1 MNEIKSE
8 ALLVNPASRSISD
21 RPPLHFMYM
30 ASYNEMLGI
39 PTNIV
44 DVKALKRE
52 AKQEIEDR
60 IIDEISKSGA
70 KIVGFT
76 CTTPE
81 ITEVKRLATRTKEVL
96 GKDVITVVGGIHAT
110 VLPEE
115 LIMNSDID
123 FALTGEAEKT
133 FAELSTTENPFSVKG
148 LVYEKNN
155 EITNTGSHELMD
167 LKEMPPLD
175 YSKIDMDFYTK
186 PSMYVI
192 RGIPLSGF
200 YLFTSRGCSFKC
212 TYCANPTM
220 FGNTI
225 RYFPT
230 EKIADELETLNKKY
244 KVDSV
249 FFYDDTFTMDRN
261 HVRNLCNELLNR
273 DIHMLW
279 GCQTRA
285 NMVDKE
291 LLLLMKKAGCVQME
305 FGIESGSDK
314 VLRRVKKGVSPQQV
328 KDTFK
333 VCKSVGV
340 KTFANFMFNLP
351 DETIED
357 LEMTL
362 NLAREIKPEVSIFN
376 ITIPFPGSPMQG
388 EFRMNPDDYEKFNN
402 FNYEE
407 MVKFI
412 NEKYKL
418 ASYDESLMELE
429 KKIVSEFP
437 SIHGIKVNRKTAGI
451 LWSNVKFLL
460 SAQYLNMFA
469 RSQRKNDYIKFGL
482 NFGRYLK
489 KLERSYSS

>member
-1 MNEIKSE
+1 MNEIKAE
-8 ALLVNPASRSISD
+8 ALLVNPPSRSISD

-30 ASYNEMLGI
+30 ASYNEMKGI
-39 PTNIV
+39 PTEIIDIKSFN
-44 DVKALKRE
+44 RE
-52 AKQEIEDR
+52 GKQEIEDK
-60 IIDEISKSGA
+60 IIDAIAKSGA
-70 KIVGFT
+70 RIVGFT

-81 ITEVKRLATRTKEVL
+81 ITEVKRLASRTKEAL
-96 GKDVITVVGGIHAT
+96 GKDTITLVGGIHAT
-110 VLPEE
+110 VLPQE
-115 LIMNSDID
+115 LVVESDID

-133 FAELSTTENPFSVKG
+133 FSELVRSEDTYSVKG
-148 LVYEKNN
+148 LVYASNGGIKS
-155 EITNTGSHELMD
+155 TGEHELMD
-167 LKEMPPLD
+167 LREMPPLD

-186 PSMYVI
+186 PSMYVV

-200 YLFTSRGCSFKC
+200 YLFTSRGCTFKC

-220 FGNTI
+220 FGNTV

-230 EKIADELETLNKKY
+230 ERIADELETLNKKY

-261 HVRNLCNELLNR
+261 HVRNLCNELMQR

-291 LLLLMKKAGCVQME
+291 LLSLMKKAGCVQME

-328 KDTFK
+328 RDTFK

-388 EFRMNPDDYEKFNN
+388 EFRMNPEDYEKFNN

-418 ASYDESLMELE
+418 ASYKESLMELE

-437 SIHGIKVNRKTAGI
+437 SIHGIKVNRKTMGI
-451 LWSNVKFLL
+451 LWSNIKFLL
-460 SAQYLNMFA
+460 SPQYLEMIA
-469 RSQRKNDYIKFGL
+469 RSKRKTDYARFAFDIGK
-482 NFGRYLK
+482 YLK
-489 KLERSYSS
+489 KLQRTYSA